1 VDGILNKKLIDSLNQ
16 RYLSNFNGVLKSE
29 VEWFKGLYQEMI
41 RRAQRLMPP
50 HQKLAISELERAFKD
65 LNERIRLQG

>member
-1 VDGILNKKLIDSLNQ
+1 
-16 RYLSNFNGVLKSE
+16 LKSE